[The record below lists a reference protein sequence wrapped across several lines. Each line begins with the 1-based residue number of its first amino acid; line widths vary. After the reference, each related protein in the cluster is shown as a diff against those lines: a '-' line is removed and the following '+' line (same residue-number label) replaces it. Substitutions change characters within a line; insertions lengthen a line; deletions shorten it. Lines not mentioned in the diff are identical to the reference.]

1 MYDPQLSQIIAE
13 AISRLHQEMAQTAPY
28 MARRLS
34 DWTQQLSGSG
44 QPADYF
50 KHPLAFP
57 SLLLPWWLEKS
68 ISNDPDVTFQ
78 SELAYSTINGYYY
91 IRLIDNLMDGH
102 ATVELELL
110 PALGLFHTQFQLV
123 YQRYFTVDH
132 PFWELFTTIWFH
144 SAEATMK
151 DATLVEIDATL
162 FEQVAAQ
169 KVCAVKI
176 PLAAVCYR
184 YDRPELIESWS
195 RLVDLLG
202 CWHQFLND
210 LLGWHRDHIRQ
221 THTYFLSEAERRREA
236 DEPVVSW
243 VAREGFNWATA
254 KLETWMLSLQ
264 DLAVNLPSPELE
276 TYLNTRNLMLQQ
288 QKEEIAEGL
297 QSLAKLVN
305 LSELRQ

>member
-1 MYDPQLSQIIAE
+1 MYDSGISQIITE
-13 AISRLHQEMAQTAPY
+13 AIARLHHEMAQTAPY
-28 MARRLS
+28 LARRVS
-34 DWTQQLSGSG
+34 DWTRQLSGSD

-68 ISNDPDVTFQ
+68 IANDPEVTFQ

-132 PFWELFTTIWFH
+132 PFWELFTTIWLH

-151 DATLVEIDATL
+151 DATLVGIDATL

-184 YDRPELIESWS
+184 YDRPELIEPWF

-210 LLGWHRDHIRQ
+210 LLGWHRDHTRQ
-221 THTYFLSEAERRREA
+221 TRTYFLSEAERRREV
-236 DEPVVSW
+236 DEAVVSW
-243 VAREGFNWATA
+243 IAREGLNWAID
-254 KLETWMLSLQ
+254 KLETWMSSLQ
-264 DLAVNLPSPELE
+264 DLAVNLSSPDLE
-276 TYLNTRNLMLQQ
+276 TYLNTRNQMLQQ

-297 QSLAKLVN
+297 QNLAKLVN